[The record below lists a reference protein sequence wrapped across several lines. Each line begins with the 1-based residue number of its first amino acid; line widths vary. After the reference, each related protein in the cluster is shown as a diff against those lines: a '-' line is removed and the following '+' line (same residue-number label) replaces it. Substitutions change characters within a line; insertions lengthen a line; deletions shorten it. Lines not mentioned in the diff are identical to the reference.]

1 MTPIEELN
9 EAINELVGIKKRA
22 EERYQEA
29 QQYLHRFKDIDR
41 YRDLH
46 INEMIMIGLIL
57 GYKPG
62 RIRDNIQEATG
73 DKDERIATDK

>member
-9 EAINELVGIKKRA
+9 KSINKLLEIKKRA

-29 QQYLHRFKDIDR
+29 QHYLHRFKDIER

-46 INEMIMIGLIL
+46 TNEMIMIGLIL
-57 GYKPG
+57 GYKPEK
-62 RIRDNIQEATG
+62 IRDDIHRATG
-73 DKDERIATDK
+73 DKDE

>member
-9 EAINELVGIKKRA
+9 KAIDELVEIKKRA

-29 QQYLHRFKDIDR
+29 QHYLHRFKDIDR

-46 INEMIMIGLIL
+46 TNEMIMIGLIL
-57 GYKPG
+57 GYEPEK
-62 RIRDNIQEATG
+62 IRDDIHRATG
-73 DKDERIATDK
+73 DKDE

>member
-9 EAINELVGIKKRA
+9 KSINELLEIKKRA

-57 GYKPG
+57 GYKPEK
-62 RIRDNIQEATG
+62 IRGDIHKATG
-73 DKDERIATDK
+73 DKDE

>member
-9 EAINELVGIKKRA
+9 KAINDLLEIKKRA

-57 GYKPG
+57 GYKPEK
-62 RIRDNIQEATG
+62 IRDDIHKATG
-73 DKDERIATDK
+73 DSDE

>member
-9 EAINELVGIKKRA
+9 KAIDELVEIKKRA

-29 QQYLHRFKDIDR
+29 QHYLHRFKDIER

-46 INEMIMIGLIL
+46 TNEMIMIGLIL
-57 GYKPG
+57 GYKPEK
-62 RIRDNIQEATG
+62 IRDDIHRATG
-73 DKDERIATDK
+73 DKDE

>member
-9 EAINELVGIKKRA
+9 KSIDELVGIKKRA

-46 INEMIMIGLIL
+46 TNEMIMIGLIL
-57 GYKPG
+57 GYKPEK
-62 RIRDNIQEATG
+62 IRDDIQ
-73 DKDERIATDK
+73 